1 MHQTVDASLNSSN
14 PVGIAVLVGAS
25 GLSRGPPEVKT
36 KFLHAM
42 GMTFTTITDGAEVKV
57 IALSAVIPGLH
68 ALAARVA
75 SVDEFVIA
83 LSV

>member
-14 PVGIAVLVGAS
+14 PVGIAVLVSAS
-25 GLSRGPPEVKT
+25 GLSRAPEVKT

-57 IALSAVIPGLH
+57 ITLSAMIPEKNKQKKMMQH
-68 ALAARVA
+68 F
-75 SVDEFVIA
+75 DEFFTVA
-83 LSV
+83 NR